1 MRFFFINGVR
11 RGEELPLA
19 MPEITVGSVA
29 GNTVVI
35 DAPAVSARHAI
46 LRRIDDGS
54 WTVED
59 RNSTNGIRIN
69 GEMMGRLAA
78 LKEGDILEFGDQQVR
93 ITGLADAAPKVV
105 FEAEPAPAP
114 APESAPDAE
123 AIRNGSFKIFDDRRP
138 GAPEEKGRFRFSNR
152 LFYTILACLVL
163 CGVSAIISWQ
173 RTNARPTAPARDPEA
188 EAKAFLLYYEKTVL
202 RRDNAFRF
210 ELRIEDGAA
219 SFAIDDLQS
228 HRKFRRQ
235 VEKAAASHIDQL
247 RAVAE
252 RAEFA
257 KLASPEPGAAPADRT
272 EKRYLL
278 IGDAGK
284 IHEVTVLNNLAP
296 KSFERMEQAIDAFA
310 EEYGLQTIAMTPE
323 ELKEIGEANF
333 RKAEDLFENR
343 EGNLAN
349 LRMAIRRYQMVLD
362 HLEQFSPPPELYIRA
377 RSRMEE
383 AENERRTKLHAL
395 RNEQHSMA
403 RMKQF
408 DQVRYI
414 LKQIMELCDPD
425 SPEYERARTQLFE
438 VDRYLNRRKGR

>member
-1 MRFFFINGVR
+1 MKFFFINGVR

-29 GNTVVI
+29 GNTVII

-78 LKEGDILEFGDQQVR
+78 LKEGDVLEFGDQQVR
-93 ITGLADAAPKVV
+93 ITGLAEAAPKVV
-105 FEAEPAPAP
+105 FEAEPAPT
-114 APESAPDAE
+114 PELAPDPE
-123 AIRNGSFKIFDDRRP
+123 AIRNGSVSIFDDRRP
-138 GAPEEKGRFRFSNR
+138 GAPPENGRFHFSNR
-152 LFYTILACLVL
+152 LFYVILACLVL

-173 RTNARPTAPARDPEA
+173 RTNARPAAAPRDPEA
-188 EAKAFLLYYEKTVL
+188 EAKAFLRYYEKTVL

-210 ELRIEDGAA
+210 ELRVEDGAA

-247 RAVAE
+247 RLAAE

-272 EKRYLL
+272 ETRRLV

-284 IHEVTVLNNLAP
+284 IHEVDVVNNLAP
-296 KSFERMEQAIDAFA
+296 KPFERMEQAIDAFA

-323 ELKEIGEANF
+323 ELTEIAEANF

-362 HLEQFSPPPELYIRA
+362 HLEQFSPRPELYVRA
-377 RSRMEE
+377 RSRMDE
-383 AENERRTKLHAL
+383 AEKIRRTRLHEL
-395 RNEQHSMA
+395 RTERQSMA

-438 VDRYLNRRKGR
+438 VDRYLNRQKRR